1 LKTQDFDIASAR
13 EQALSLVARVL
24 DEAARRKADAAEV
37 SVGRSYGFSATV
49 RMGEVETLEHENDQD
64 FVLTVYFGKRKATVS
79 SSDLRA
85 ASVSDMVAAACA
97 IAGEVSE
104 DECAGL
110 CNPDDL
116 AAAVADLDLDR
127 PWSLDIGAA
136 VELATE
142 CEDSARAA
150 PEIVNS
156 EGASVHTVRAL
167 HCYGNSH
174 GFSGGWSGTRHG
186 RSCLVVAGDD
196 GGMQR
201 DGWYSVNRYSRR
213 LATRAQVGAR
223 AAERAVRRLGAR
235 KIASCKAPVLFVP
248 EMARTLFGCFISAV
262 SGPALYRKTTF
273 LQDTL
278 GRRVFPEWLCMDEEP
293 LIRGGLHSAP
303 FDLDGVGTRT
313 HAIVRDGVLDSY
325 VLDSYSARRLGLHTT
340 GNAGGV
346 RNLAVRSNAGGFND
360 LVAEMGTGLVVTELI
375 GSGINPVTGDYSQG
389 AAGFWVENG
398 ALAYPVEEITVAGNL
413 KDMFA
418 SVARAGDDVDE
429 RSSIRCGSLL
439 LPEMTVAGK

>member
-1 LKTQDFDIASAR
+1 MKTQDFDIEAAKGK
-13 EQALSLVARVL
+13 ALSLVARVL
-24 DEAARRKADAAEV
+24 DEAARLKADAAEV
-37 SVGRSYGFSATV
+37 SVGRSYGFSTTV

-64 FVLTVYFGKRKATVS
+64 FVLTVYFGKRKGSVS

-85 ASVSDMVAAACA
+85 ESVSDMVAAACA
-97 IAGEVSE
+97 IAGEVGE

-110 CNPDDL
+110 PDPGDMV
-116 AAAVADLDLDR
+116 ATVADLDLDR

-142 CEDSARAA
+142 CEDTARAT

-156 EGASVHTVRAL
+156 EGASVHTIRGL

-174 GFSGGWSGTRHG
+174 GFSDAYSGTRHG
-186 RSCLVVAGDD
+186 ISCLVVAGRN

-201 DGWYSVNRYSRR
+201 DGWYSVNRYSPR
-213 LATRAQVGAR
+213 LETPARVGSR

-235 KIASCKAPVLFVP
+235 KIASCKVPVLFIP
-248 EMARTLFGCFISAV
+248 EMARTLFGCFIGAV

-278 GRRVFPEWLCMDEEP
+278 GQRIFPEWLCMDEEP
-293 LIRGGLHSAP
+293 LIQGGLYSAP
-303 FDLDGVGTRT
+303 FDFEGVGTCA
-313 HAIVRDGVLDSY
+313 HAVVRDGVLDSY

-340 GNAGGV
+340 GNAGGI
-346 RNLAVRSNAGGFND
+346 RNLAVRSNAGGFDD
-360 LVAEMGTGLVVTELI
+360 LVAAMGTGLVVTELI

-413 KDMFA
+413 KTMFDSIA
-418 SVARAGDDVDE
+418 LVGDDVDE

-439 LPEMTVAGK
+439 LSEMTVAGK